1 MYFLVDFENVHSEG
15 LRGVEFLQKGDYLT
29 LFYSKAANVCEQRYL
44 KQILNSGCT
53 FDTCNLPA
61 NDSALQYVGFTRLVY
76 NLFCRSLNENGF
88 I

>member
-53 FDTCNLPA
+53 FDTC
-61 NDSALQYVGFTRLVY
+61 
-76 NLFCRSLNENGF
+76 
-88 I
+88 